1 MSRMDSGK
9 SPRISTPGR
18 PSPRKLPLYSPSE
31 RSPFRF
37 VTQLLCFLIITF
49 HLKFFSFNDDTL
61 KVLAADIEQQNGL
74 IPCK

>member
-1 MSRMDSGK
+1 MDSGK

-37 VTQLLCFLIITF
+37 VTYNISQWPFSVEYS
-49 HLKFFSFNDDTL
+49 SFNDDTL
-61 KVLAADIEQQNGL
+61 KILATDIEQQNGL